1 MWVVSKGLCDDGC
14 PIFCGSLDTSSNI
27 ASHLTSVSK
36 NWALIVAG
44 KRNWDVQLNLRSSQG
59 DSSDKPWQEL
69 LTSSSLLSWHT
80 QHVNY
85 VSTLQMENVRLHV
98 KCRLM
103 CDGMMCTAASV
114 WKDEELF
121 SMSTAFLWC
130 LQRYKEMSKQYIYV
144 MLLFLKSTL
153 KNYSVLFDPTIE
165 TGIWS
170 GDTLAYRM
178 LIVHVKGTNNIF
190 YIKKK

>member
-1 MWVVSKGLCDDGC
+1 
-14 PIFCGSLDTSSNI
+14 
-27 ASHLTSVSK
+27 
-36 NWALIVAG
+36 
-44 KRNWDVQLNLRSSQG
+44 
-59 DSSDKPWQEL
+59 
-69 LTSSSLLSWHT
+69 
-80 QHVNY
+80 
-85 VSTLQMENVRLHV
+85 
-98 KCRLM
+98 
-103 CDGMMCTAASV
+103 
-114 WKDEELF
+114 
-121 SMSTAFLWC
+121 
-130 LQRYKEMSKQYIYV
+130 MSKQYIYV